1 MFEVLDGGVCTTLQ
15 DLGRPGYMH
24 RGITPSGAMDE
35 YAYRW
40 CAKLLGSN
48 SINALEILVGGL
60 RLKSHADTTVALS
73 GADLMLEVG
82 GVHLKPWR
90 TYRIAKGDVL
100 HFKRRINGMYAYLAV
115 RGGFDAPVYK
125 GSVSTTL
132 KEGIGAPLKRGDG
145 LYFSPALLPYNA
157 RVKQRYIPTYGDTL
171 TLRFLPGYEYEGF
184 DRDTIARF
192 LSAAYTLTS
201 QINRIGYRL
210 KGAPLHYKQGE
221 IYSNG
226 TLYGAIQVPPDGQP
240 IVLLKE
246 HQTIGGYP
254 KVGTV
259 LALDAFRLA
268 QLGIG
273 GKVRFKE
280 ITLDEMSDAMRRFC
294 RLFGAH

>member
-15 DLGRPGYMH
+15 DLGRPGFMH
-24 RGITPSGAMDE
+24 RGTTPSGAMDE

-48 SINALEILVGGL
+48 NINALEILAGGL
-60 RLKSHADTTVALS
+60 RLKSHAHTTVALC
-73 GADLMLEVG
+73 GADLMLEIG

-90 TYRIAKGDVL
+90 SYRIAIGEVL
-100 HFKRRINGMYAYLAV
+100 HFKRRICGMYAYLAV
-115 RGGFDAPVYK
+115 KGGFDAPAYK

-132 KEGIGAPLKRGDG
+132 KEGIGAPLKRGDR
-145 LYFSPALLPYNA
+145 LYFSPTLLPYNA
-157 RVKQRYIPTYGDTL
+157 RVKERYIPAYGDRL

-184 DRDTIARF
+184 DREAMAKF
-192 LSAAYTLTS
+192 LTTAYTLTPK
-201 QINRIGYRL
+201 INRVGYTFE
-210 KGAPLHYKQGE
+210 GAPLRYKQGE

-226 TLYGAIQVPPDGQP
+226 TLYGAIQVPPDGRP

-259 LALDAFRLA
+259 VAIDGFRLA
-268 QLGIG
+268 QLSIG
-273 GKVRFKE
+273 GEVRFKE
-280 ITLDEMSDAMRRFC
+280 ITLDEMGDAMRRFY
-294 RLFGAH
+294 RLFDAH